1 MRWKGSI
8 IKRIFIFTANGKA
21 LNPKTTFSEEEL
33 ILGLKAHS
41 HQAFAS
47 LYDNYSGAML
57 GVINTIVNNIDDA
70 ENLLQD
76 SFIKV
81 WKNINQYDSSKGR
94 LFTWLI
100 AICRNTALNFLRSH
114 ENIHKTAIQ
123 NTESGVSNERL
134 ITEPAETDYIG
145 ITKLVGKLDDKHKAV
160 INLIY
165 FWGYTQ
171 QEVAKKLELPL
182 GTVKTRTRMA
192 LQLLKAQLSN

>member
-1 MRWKGSI
+1 M
-8 IKRIFIFTANGKA
+8 
-21 LNPKTTFSEEEL
+21 NPKTTFSEEEL
-33 ILGLKAHS
+33 ILSLKAHN
-41 HQAFAS
+41 HQAFAT
-47 LYDNYSGAML
+47 LYDNYSAAML

-76 SFIKV
+76 SFVKI

-100 AICRNTALNFLRSH
+100 TICRNTALNFLRSH
-114 ENIHKTAIQ
+114 ENMRKTAIQ
-123 NTESGVSNERL
+123 NAAAGVSTQKL
-134 ITEPAETDYIG
+134 ITEPAETDHIG
-145 ITKLVGKLDDKHKAV
+145 INKLVGKLDDKHKTV

-171 QEVAKKLELPL
+171 QEVADKLHLPL

-192 LQLLKAQLSN
+192 LQLLKAQLGN